1 MRISVEAGSLNRRRI
16 LQPGPIILLWG
27 DPGSGEATAIGNI
40 YPMGYMFPIAV
51 ASPEPGSPHSRMIG
65 PGCKMRLRFRLPAST
80 EMRTSPPPPLGVMS
94 LGFKP
99 H

>member
-40 YPMGYMFPIAV
+40 YPMGLTRRV
-51 ASPEPGSPHSRMIG
+51 LLTG
-65 PGCKMRLRFRLPAST
+65 KD
-80 EMRTSPPPPLGVMS
+80 
-94 LGFKP
+94 
-99 H
+99 